1 LLFIDVAISIPF
13 INYGSSSM
21 VHIYRGSKDGLILT
35 PSQVNRKEEKKKNN
49 LIKNYFRFF
58 KQKH

>member
-1 LLFIDVAISIPF
+1 LFIDVAISIPF

-35 PSQVNRKEEKKKNN
+35 PSQVSLKIKKE
-49 LIKNYFRFF
+49 
-58 KQKH
+58 KQEVI